1 MKVCSQWAK
10 ADHSMS
16 DLFQYGFV
24 SFEIAVVFSQEIQSS
39 SQCIDNDL
47 TEIQDP
53 NAWKG
58 EI

>member
-10 ADHSMS
+10 TDRSMS

-24 SFEIAVVFSQEIQSS
+24 SFEIPVVFLQEIQSS
-39 SQCIDNDL
+39 SQCVDNHL
-47 TEIQDP
+47 IEIQDP
-53 NAWKG
+53 NAWKS